1 MDQIVLASMSLVEIR
16 DSLIITTEQ
25 TQSVVSLELQRTGG
39 IQISLNDMKSL

>member
-1 MDQIVLASMSLVEIR
+1 MDQIVLASKSFVEIR

-25 TQSVVSLELQRTGG
+25 TLSVVSLELQRTGG